1 MRHFHGRI
9 QPRSCTAVWD
19 RRDRSV
25 ARTGTAGR
33 GAGLAG
39 VRARQPATIA
49 VSSGGRAGEIGEEF
63 AGSVSRIGNSGA
75 LPASRQLFQE
85 AGGGG
90 SSAGDRGALL
100 RVGMGGS
107 GEVNGWS
114 AGVAGSLRAAEGRDG
129 GLPRQR
135 QVVSAERG
143 RIEVRFPPTT
153 GRTAGRR
160 LLAPTSAAGP
170 GPASRMGDKSP

>member
-1 MRHFHGRI
+1 MRRFHGPI
-9 QPRSCTAVWD
+9 QPPPFTAVWD
-19 RRDRSV
+19 RRGRSV
-25 ARTGTAGR
+25 IRAGTAGR

-39 VRARQPATIA
+39 CSRNTAGDDSGQL
-49 VSSGGRAGEIGEEF
+49 GGRAGGAGEEF
-63 AGSVSRIGNSGA
+63 AGSVSRVGNSGA

-85 AGGGG
+85 AGGVGTSVG
-90 SSAGDRGALL
+90 NRAALL
-100 RVGMGGS
+100 GVGTGGS

-114 AGVAGSLRAAEGRDG
+114 AGVAGCFRAAEGRDG